1 MYTKTT
7 LSCIY
12 LTLRK
17 ISDTTFDIKNT
28 EESKM
33 KEFAK
38 KYIDWYQGLDKVVK
52 ILLCILW
59 DVPANLYRLAKSAQ
73 KDSVLGIV
81 LAILLMI
88 FGGWVL
94 FVIDIVSLVV
104 KDKIYWID
112 DLADSSTNCSS
123 DCSCCSSSD
132 SCDKKDDAKDGT
144 VE

>member
-1 MYTKTT
+1 
-7 LSCIY
+7 
-12 LTLRK
+12 
-17 ISDTTFDIKNT
+17 
-28 EESKM
+28 M
-33 KEFAK
+33 KDFAK
-38 KYIDWYQGLDKVVK
+38 KYIEWYQGLDKVVK

-81 LAILLMI
+81 LAIVLMI

-112 DLADSSTNCSS
+112 DLNGDSNCAS
-123 DCSCCSSSD
+123 DCSRCNTNEACQ
-132 SCDKKDDAKDGT
+132 KKADDQKGEK
-144 VE
+144 V

>member
-1 MYTKTT
+1 
-7 LSCIY
+7 
-12 LTLRK
+12 
-17 ISDTTFDIKNT
+17 
-28 EESKM
+28 M
-33 KEFAK
+33 KDFAK
-38 KYIDWYQGLDKVVK
+38 KYIEWYQGLDKVVK

-73 KDSVLGIV
+73 KGSVLGIV
-81 LAILLMI
+81 LAIVLMI

-112 DLADSSTNCSS
+112 DLADDSNCDSN
-123 DCSCCSSSD
+123 CSCCSSSD
-132 SCDKKDDAKDGT
+132 SCEKKADDAKDGT

>member
-1 MYTKTT
+1 
-7 LSCIY
+7 
-12 LTLRK
+12 
-17 ISDTTFDIKNT
+17 
-28 EESKM
+28 M

-73 KDSVLGIV
+73 KGSVLGIV
-81 LAILLMI
+81 LAIVLMI

-112 DLADSSTNCSS
+112 DFTDSANCDSN
-123 DCSCCSSSD
+123 CSCCSSSD
-132 SCDKKDDAKDGT
+132 SCDKKDSDAKDGT

>member
-1 MYTKTT
+1 
-7 LSCIY
+7 
-12 LTLRK
+12 
-17 ISDTTFDIKNT
+17 
-28 EESKM
+28 M

-81 LAILLMI
+81 LAIVLMI

-104 KDKIYWID
+104 KDKIYWLD
-112 DLADSSTNCSS
+112 DLTDSANCASG
-123 DCSCCSSSD
+123 CSCCSSSD
-132 SCDKKDDAKDGT
+132 SCDKKDSDAKDGT

>member
-1 MYTKTT
+1 M
-7 LSCIY
+7 
-12 LTLRK
+12 RK
-17 ISDTTFDIKNT
+17 RSVTTFDVKNT

-59 DVPANLYRLAKSAQ
+59 DVPANLYRLSKSAQ

-81 LAILLMI
+81 LAIVLMI

-94 FVIDIVSLVV
+94 FVIDIVSLVI

-112 DLADSSTNCSS
+112 DLTDSANCDSN
-123 DCSCCSSSD
+123 CSCCSSSD
-132 SCDKKDDAKDGT
+132 SCDKKDSDAKDGT

>member
-1 MYTKTT
+1 
-7 LSCIY
+7 
-12 LTLRK
+12 
-17 ISDTTFDIKNT
+17 
-28 EESKM
+28 M
-33 KEFAK
+33 KDFAK

-73 KDSVLGIV
+73 KDSVVGIV
-81 LAILLMI
+81 LAIVLMI

-94 FVIDIVSLVV
+94 CVIDIVSLAL

-112 DLADSSTNCSS
+112 DLKDDSDCDSNCSH
-123 DCSCCSSSD
+123 CSSFD
-132 SCDKKDDAKDGT
+132 SCDKKADEAKDGT

>member
-1 MYTKTT
+1 
-7 LSCIY
+7 
-12 LTLRK
+12 
-17 ISDTTFDIKNT
+17 
-28 EESKM
+28 M

-73 KDSVLGIV
+73 KDSVLGVV

-112 DLADSSTNCSS
+112 DLADSSANCSS
-123 DCSCCSSSD
+123 GCSCCSSSD

>member
-1 MYTKTT
+1 
-7 LSCIY
+7 
-12 LTLRK
+12 
-17 ISDTTFDIKNT
+17 
-28 EESKM
+28 M
-33 KEFAK
+33 KDFAK

-73 KDSVLGIV
+73 KDSVVGIV
-81 LAILLMI
+81 LAIVLMI

-94 FVIDIVSLVV
+94 FLIDIVSLVL

-112 DLADSSTNCSS
+112 DLSDSACDSNCSH
-123 DCSCCSSSD
+123 CSSSD
-132 SCDKKDDAKDGT
+132 SCNKKSNDAKDGT

>member
-1 MYTKTT
+1 ME
-7 LSCIY
+7 
-12 LTLRK
+12 
-17 ISDTTFDIKNT
+17 D
-28 EESKM
+28 
-33 KEFAK
+33 FAK
-38 KYIDWYQGLDKVVK
+38 KYISWYQGLDKVVK

-94 FVIDIVSLVV
+94 FVIDIISIIL

-112 DLADSSTNCSS
+112 DLADSNSCASNCS
-123 DCSCCSSSD
+123 CSSSD
-132 SCDKKDDAKDGT
+132 SQNKSDDAKDGT

>member
-1 MYTKTT
+1 
-7 LSCIY
+7 
-12 LTLRK
+12 
-17 ISDTTFDIKNT
+17 
-28 EESKM
+28 M
-33 KEFAK
+33 KDFAK
-38 KYIDWYQGLDKVVK
+38 KYIKWYQGLDKVVK

-81 LAILLMI
+81 LAIVLMI

-112 DLADSSTNCSS
+112 DLNGDSNCDSN
-123 DCSCCSSSD
+123 CSCCSSSD
-132 SCDKKDDAKDGT
+132 SCEKKADDAKDGT